1 MSTPENYSSGRLQI
15 ALGLQD
21 VVVDESKICFIDG
34 VAPKLLYYGYNIH
47 DLAENCCYE
56 EIVYLLLT
64 GKLPNKPQLEQIK
77 ADLVAARGLPAEVF
91 ETIKKA
97 PKTSIPMDVLRTCVS
112 QLALSDVKP
121 GDDTPE
127 GRYRKSIR
135 LTALF
140 PEIVAADYRNRRGEA
155 PLKHNPSLGHASNF
169 LWLLHGKEPG
179 PSASKTM
186 DVALVLHAEHS
197 FNASTFTARVIAAT
211 LSDIYSA
218 VTGAVGALKGP
229 LHGGANEGVIKT
241 LHEIGELGNVEPWL
255 GGKFKEKGFRLMGF
269 GHRVYKALDP
279 RAVVLK
285 KYSEKS
291 GKEHGITKWFDM
303 SVKIEELMKSR
314 EKPLYPNVDFYSAS
328 TYYTMGLP
336 PEIFTP
342 IFAVSRVAGWCAH
355 VIEQQTHNRLIR
367 PDCAYVGAMD
377 LAFVPLD
384 KR

>member
-1 MSTPENYSSGRLQI
+1 MSTPENFSSGRLQI

-47 DLAENCCYE
+47 DLAENCSYE
-56 EIVYLLLT
+56 EIVYLLLN
-64 GKLPNKPQLEQIK
+64 GKLPNKAELAKIST
-77 ADLVAARGLPAEVF
+77 DLVAARGLPAEVF
-91 ETIKKA
+91 ETIKHA
-97 PKTSIPMDVLRTCVS
+97 PKSSIPMDVLRTCVS
-112 QLALSDVKP
+112 QLALSDPKP
-121 GDDTPE
+121 NDDTPE

-155 PLKHNPSLGHASNF
+155 PNKPNPKLGHASNF
-169 LWLLHGKEPG
+169 LFLLHGKEPG
-179 PSASKTM
+179 PSAAKTM

-211 LSDIYSA
+211 LSDMYSA
-218 VTGAVGALKGP
+218 VTGAIGALKGP

-241 LHEIGELGNVEPWL
+241 LVEIGDVSKVEPWL
-255 GGKFKEKGFRLMGF
+255 NEKFKEKGFRLMGF
-269 GHRVYKALDP
+269 GHRVYKTLDP

-291 GKEHGITKWFDM
+291 GKEHGVTKWFDM
-303 SVKIEELMKSR
+303 SVKIEAMMKTR

-355 VIEQQTHNRLIR
+355 VMEQQSHNRLIR
-367 PDCAYVGAMD
+367 PDCAYIGVMD
-377 LAFVPLD
+377 APFIPLD